1 MIINLYAD
9 FEEAKFFY
17 SIYLQIINK
26 NSLFFCHITKIKL
39 KYNQKLL
46 FEPKITHLVKNK

>member
-39 KYNQKLL
+39 KYNQKIL
-46 FEPKITHLVKNK
+46 FEQKITHLVKNK